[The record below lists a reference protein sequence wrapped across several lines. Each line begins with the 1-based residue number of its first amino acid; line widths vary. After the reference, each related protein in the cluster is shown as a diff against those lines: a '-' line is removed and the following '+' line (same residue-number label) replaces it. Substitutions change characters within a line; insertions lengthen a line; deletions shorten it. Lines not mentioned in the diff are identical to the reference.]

1 MRLEGGF
8 TLDPRLIVFLSV
20 AREGQLTEA
29 ARRINMSV
37 SNVSQQISSLESDF
51 GVRLFERTNRGARLS
66 PAGKILRGYAENIE
80 ADWRQAFREV
90 RRLATGEQAVH
101 LAASHTAMEVFLPRP
116 LGAFRRRFPD
126 VQVKL
131 TLENSAGV
139 VALVE
144 TGQVDFGIV
153 EDRLDP
159 LGQRPLQVTNLWRD
173 RLGLVVSAR
182 HPLAGR
188 SGVSLNELGQQP
200 LIIREDGSGTRRI
213 LETAL
218 RDVGRDLNSLQVIME
233 LSSLRAIIAMVRHD
247 VGVSVLSHMLAADP
261 DEPNDAVSFV
271 EIPELRLDR
280 QIHLVSR
287 NVDAPGPAAEEFISL
302 LRRDS
307 ERRGTS

>member
-1 MRLEGGF
+1 
-8 TLDPRLIVFLSV
+8 
-20 AREGQLTEA
+20 
-29 ARRINMSV
+29 MSV
-37 SNVSQQISSLESDF
+37 SNVSQQISSLEADF

-66 PAGKILRGYAENIE
+66 PAGEILRGYAENIE

-101 LAASHTAMEVFLPRP
+101 LAASHTVMEVFLPRP
-116 LGAFRRRFPD
+116 LGMFRRRFPD
-126 VQVKL
+126 VQVQL

-139 VALVE
+139 IALVE

-153 EDRLDP
+153 EDRLGP
-159 LGQRPLQVTNLWRD
+159 LGQRPLQVTNLWQD
-173 RLGLVVSAR
+173 RLGLIVSAQ

-188 SGVSLNELGQQP
+188 SEVSLEELRGQN
-200 LIIREDGSGTRRI
+200 LIVREGGSGTRRI
-213 LETAL
+213 LEAAL
-218 RDVGRDLNSLQVIME
+218 REAGSELDSFRVIME

-247 VGVSVLSHMLAADP
+247 VGVSVLSHMLAVDP

-271 EIPELRLDR
+271 RIPELRLDR

-287 NVDAPGPAAEEFISL
+287 NIDDPGPAADELIAV

-307 ERRGTS
+307 ARRGSA